1 MSEMSE
7 PSTGHPEVDRVLASL
22 DQLDSTPVSEHAA
35 VFEAA
40 HVGLRAALAEA
51 GDDPSAS

>member
-7 PSTGHPEVDRVLASL
+7 PSTGNAEVDRVLASL